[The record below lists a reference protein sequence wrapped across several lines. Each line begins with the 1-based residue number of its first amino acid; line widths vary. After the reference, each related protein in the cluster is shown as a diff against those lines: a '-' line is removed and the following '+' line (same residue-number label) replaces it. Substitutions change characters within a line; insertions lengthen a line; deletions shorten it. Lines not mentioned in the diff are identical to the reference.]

1 MVLLSSQTTIGVINL
16 NRFSNW
22 NILLRVNGW
31 LNQFLIN
38 SHSTKDQRKQ
48 GSLDI
53 DELQDSE
60 KEIIINAGA

>member
-1 MVLLSSQTTIGVINL
+1 MVLLSSQTTIGVINP

-38 SHSTKDQRKQ
+38 SYSTKDQRKQ